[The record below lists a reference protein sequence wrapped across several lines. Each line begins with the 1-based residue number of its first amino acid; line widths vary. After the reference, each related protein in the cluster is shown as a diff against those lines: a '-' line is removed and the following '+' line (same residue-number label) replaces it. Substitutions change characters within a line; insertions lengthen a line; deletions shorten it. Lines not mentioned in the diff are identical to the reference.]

1 MRYVFLVPTATA
13 AVFVF
18 GAVESG
24 GLSLFP
30 IYANRTG
37 FTESQGALLLMMI
50 GLGNVLFQIPI
61 GLIADRIEGPA
72 AAAVAVCHLSDW
84 LDRWPCPS

>member
-37 FTESQGALLLMMI
+37 FTESQGALLLDH
-50 GLGNVLFQIPI
+50 
-61 GLIADRIEGPA
+61 DRTRKRS
-72 AAAVAVCHLSDW
+72 VSRSRYRH
-84 LDRWPCPS
+84 DR